1 MGGIAMMHHHLDRRL
16 VLLAFGSTSNV
27 VVLGI
32 VVLAVLSRPIPQVLE
47 MLAIT
52 LASQLGGAMIA
63 LGFRPTDPPK
73 LDSLPKHD

>member
-1 MGGIAMMHHHLDRRL
+1 MMHHHKDRRL
-16 VLLAFGSTSNV
+16 VLLAFGTISNV

-63 LGFRPTDPPK
+63 LGFRPIDPPRI
-73 LDSLPKHD
+73 DGLPKVG

>member
-1 MGGIAMMHHHLDRRL
+1 MALRERDNQRDRRL
-16 VLLAFGSTSNV
+16 VLLAFGSTSNL

-63 LGFRPTDPPK
+63 LGFRPTDPPRI
-73 LDSLPKHD
+73 DRPSEG